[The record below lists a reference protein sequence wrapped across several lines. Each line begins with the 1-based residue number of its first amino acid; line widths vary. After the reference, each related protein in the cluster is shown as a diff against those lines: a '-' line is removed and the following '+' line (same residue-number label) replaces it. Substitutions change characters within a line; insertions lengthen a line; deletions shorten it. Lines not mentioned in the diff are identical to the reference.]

1 MGATFSEI
9 FGTADEITRT
19 STSTGAPSGSALPY
33 APSSSR
39 QGKFIDTN
47 DSDDYEEF

>member
-1 MGATFSEI
+1 MGTTFFEI
-9 FGTADEITRT
+9 FSTTDEITRT
-19 STSTGAPSGSALPY
+19 STSTGAPSGSAPPY